1 MVDNIK
7 KIAII
12 GGGPGGYVAAIR
24 AAQLGAK
31 VTLIEKEYLGG
42 TCLNVGCIPTKALL
56 NTAELFS
63 ETKMFQQIG
72 IDAQGQIKVNWNK
85 LQERKNTAVKQLV
98 SGVKGLLMVNKVE
111 VIKGTAEIIDNNTV
125 KVCGNDEV
133 KKEIKVDNIIIASG
147 SLPFIPP
154 IEGTNLPGVIDST
167 GALSLDKLPEK
178 IVIIGGGVIGVEF
191 ATIFNSLGCKV
202 TIVEMLPYILPPVD
216 REMANLVRKDLIK
229 LGVKIYNNAKVTGIT
244 KSNETLDVSVKLEN
258 EDISISADNVLV
270 AVGRRGNTEGL
281 NLDHAGINSHKGFIQ
296 VDEHMETNIQG
307 IYAIGDCIGGI
318 MLAHVASEEGIT
330 AVENIMG
337 NNKSMNYKSIPSC
350 VYIKP
355 ELASVGLTEEQAK
368 DQGYEYNVGRFPL
381 MANGKAIVMNHE
393 EGMVKILADKKYG
406 QVLGMHIYGERATD
420 LIAEGALAINMEAT
434 TDEIINTVH
443 AHPTISEALKETAMA
458 VNKRAIHI
466 PNR

>member
-1 MVDNIK
+1 MVENIK

-24 AAQLGAK
+24 AVQLGAK

-72 IDAQGQIKVNWNK
+72 IDIQGQIKVNWNK

-111 VIKGTAEIIDNNTV
+111 VIKGTAEIIDKNTI

-133 KKEIKVDNIIIASG
+133 KKEIKVDNIVIASG

-154 IEGTNLPGVIDST
+154 IDGSNLPGVMDST
-167 GALSLDKLPEK
+167 GALSLEKLPEK

-216 REMANLVRKDLIK
+216 REMSDLVRKDLIK
-229 LGVKIYNNAKVTGIT
+229 LGVKIYNNAKVTGIS
-244 KSNETLDVSVKLEN
+244 KSGEALDVSVKLEN
-258 EDISISADNVLV
+258 EDISIPADNVLV
-270 AVGRRGNTEGL
+270 AVGRKGNTENL
-281 NLDHAGINSHKGFIQ
+281 NLHHAGINSHKGFIP
-296 VDEHMETNIQG
+296 VDEHMETNISG

-337 NNKSMNYKSIPSC
+337 NNKSMDYKSVPSC

-355 ELASVGLTEEQAK
+355 ELASAGLTEEQAK

-393 EGMVKILADKKYG
+393 EGLIKIIADKKYG
-406 QVLGMHIYGERATD
+406 QVLGIHIYGERATD

-434 TDEIINTVH
+434 TDEIISTVH
-443 AHPTISEALKETAMA
+443 AHPTISEALKEAALA

>member
-202 TIVEMLPYILPPVD
+202 TIVEMLPHILPPVD

-270 AVGRRGNTEGL
+270 AVGRKGNTEGL
-281 NLDHAGINSHKGFIQ
+281 NLDHVGINSHKGFIQ

-337 NNKSMNYKSIPSC
+337 NNKSMDYKSIPSC

-443 AHPTISEALKETAMA
+443 AHPTISEALKETALA

>member
-31 VTLIEKEYLGG
+31 VTLIEKECLGG

-111 VIKGTAEIIDNNTV
+111 VIKGTAEIIDKNTV

-133 KKEIKVDNIIIASG
+133 KKEIKVDNIVIASG

-154 IEGTNLPGVIDST
+154 IEGTNLPGVVDST
-167 GALSLDKLPEK
+167 GALSLEKLPEK

-244 KSNETLDVSVKLEN
+244 KSDETLDVSVKLEN
-258 EDISISADNVLV
+258 EDITIPADNVLV
-270 AVGRRGNTEGL
+270 AVGRKGNTENL
-281 NLDHAGINSHKGFIQ
+281 NIHQAGINSHKGFIP
-296 VDEHMETNIQG
+296 VDDHMETNIQG

-318 MLAHVASEEGIT
+318 MLAHVASEEGII

-381 MANGKAIVMNHE
+381 IANGKAIVMNHE
-393 EGMVKILADKKYG
+393 EGMIKILADKKYG

-443 AHPTISEALKETAMA
+443 AHPTISEALKEAALA